1 MIFMRRLALQGSTRR
16 LLTRLHRWSGL
27 TVMAL
32 LTIAGL
38 TGGVLVFRDALD
50 RAVNP
55 HLRVVTPGTQR
66 ASLQAVI
73 DRVEQR
79 FPDARVSIVTLQST
93 ASDPLIMYLAKKPA
107 RLGGSAEPLQASE
120 VFVNPYTGG
129 ILGQRGSSR
138 VIASR
143 EYLIPLIVRLHYS
156 LLLGTVGVWIMGI
169 SAIIWLL
176 TSIVGLALAWPATW
190 RSLTGWTGTLAVR
203 RGEGAYKA
211 NYDVHR
217 SLGVGLLPLWIVLAF
232 TSVYLNFPNLVRL
245 TTAMIS
251 PVTAMP
257 LPAARPADYPIVTPE
272 QAIHRALG
280 SVPSARAFGLT
291 RDFANGWYSVRLR
304 LPGDVNLSGN
314 SRAYVDFSSGEV
326 KAVRLATAA
335 TAGQRFLF
343 WQFPLHSGEAFGLPG
358 RIVIGLAAVTLV
370 VMCGTGF
377 YVWLRGWT
385 VRRRNAR
392 TARVGSAQIT

>member
-1 MIFMRRLALQGSTRR
+1 
-16 LLTRLHRWSGL
+16 
-27 TVMAL
+27 MAL
-32 LTIAGL
+32 LTIASL
-38 TGGVLVFRDALD
+38 TGGVLVFRDAID

-55 HLRVVTPGTQR
+55 HLRVVTPATQR
-66 ASLQAVI
+66 ASIQAVI

-79 FPDARVSIVTLQST
+79 FPDARVSIVTLQLT

-107 RLGGSAEPLQASE
+107 RLGGSAGPLPANE

-129 ILGQRGSSR
+129 ILGQRGSGR
-138 VIASR
+138 FIISR

-156 LLLGTVGVWIMGI
+156 LLLGAAGVWIMGI
-169 SAIIWLL
+169 AAIIWLL
-176 TSIVGLALAWPATW
+176 TSVIGLALGWPAAW
-190 RSLTGWTGTLAVR
+190 RGVAGWIGALAVR

-232 TSVYLNFPNLVRL
+232 TSVYLNFPNLVRVM
-245 TTAMIS
+245 TATVS
-251 PVTAMP
+251 PVTGMP
-257 LPAARPADYPIVTPE
+257 LPEAPPDDYPTVTPE
-272 QAIHRALG
+272 QAMQSVLA
-280 SVPSARAFGLT
+280 SVPSARVFGFT
-291 RDFANGWYSVRLR
+291 RDFARGWYSVRLK

-314 SRAYVDFSSGEV
+314 SHAYVDFSSGEV

-358 RIVIGLAAVTLV
+358 RIVIGMAAVALV

-385 VRRRNAR
+385 VRRCNAR
-392 TARVGSAQIT
+392 TATVDPRENVRR